1 MRGPALAILLLAA
14 LAPPAA
20 AQLRPFSCVGA
31 EDLEDDVFAV
41 PFAAGSAT
49 LREAGRSGIAAAAA
63 LAETARDRNICV
75 FGHAD
80 RRQGA
85 TTSVQLAAQ
94 RARAVALALS
104 QQGIERDRIRAEAR
118 VGAYSGR
125 QVEPVARAV
134 TIVVLPA
141 AP

>member
-1 MRGPALAILLLAA
+1 MRALLLAVA
-14 LAPPAA
+14 LAAGAA
-20 AQLRPFSCVGA
+20 SAQAQPRSFSCVGA

-41 PFAAGSAT
+41 PFAPGSPT

-75 FGHAD
+75 LGHAD

-104 QQGIERDRIRAEAR
+104 QQGVERDRIRAEAR
-118 VGAYSGR
+118 VGAFSGR
-125 QVEPVARAV
+125 ETEPAARAV

-141 AP
+141 AQ